1 MARWVAGAG
10 RWADCHMVLTR
21 AGCLHWFEGGP
32 PTPAAPLPAGSLA
45 LARCQLDAG
54 TPGRSGCHLRE
65 HQVACYF
72 RT

>member
-54 TPGRSGCHLRE
+54 TSGHCGHGCLLPAQWR
-65 HQVACYF
+65 V
-72 RT
+72 